1 MAIENLF
8 NEDGTLNEE
17 TLETA
22 INERATQIANDSI
35 TQVLKER
42 ISQLETKIAGIGNK
56 ANNDIN
62 VIKDTLRGLS
72 VSTEKK
78 EQSIDNFINN
88 LKGGK

>member
-35 TQVLKER
+35 NQVLNER
-42 ISQLETKIAGIGNK
+42 ISQLETKITGIGNK
-56 ANNDIN
+56 TNNDIN

>member
-17 TLETA
+17 ILETT

-35 TQVLKER
+35 NQVLNER
-42 ISQLETKIAGIGNK
+42 ISQLETKITGIGNK
-56 ANNDIN
+56 ANNDII

>member
-8 NEDGTLNEE
+8 NEDGTLNED

-35 TQVLKER
+35 NQILNER
-42 ISQLETKIAGIGNK
+42 ISQLETKITGIGNK

-72 VSTEKK
+72 VSTETK

>member
-17 TLETA
+17 TLEIA

-35 TQVLKER
+35 NQVLNER
-42 ISQLETKIAGIGNK
+42 ISQLETKITGIGNK

-72 VSTEKK
+72 VSTDKK

>member
-35 TQVLKER
+35 NQVLNER
-42 ISQLETKIAGIGNK
+42 ISQLETKITGIGNK

-72 VSTEKK
+72 VSTDKK

>member
-35 TQVLKER
+35 NQVLNER
-42 ISQLETKIAGIGNK
+42 ISQLETKITGIGNK

>member
-8 NEDGTLNEE
+8 NEDGTLNED

-35 TQVLKER
+35 TQVLNDK
-42 ISQLETKIAGIGNK
+42 ISQLETKITGIGNK

>member
-35 TQVLKER
+35 NQVLNEK
-42 ISQLETKIAGIGNK
+42 ISQLETKITGIGNK

>member
-8 NEDGTLNEE
+8 NEDGTLNED

-22 INERATQIANDSI
+22 INERATKIANDSI
-35 TQVLKER
+35 NQILNER
-42 ISQLETKIAGIGNK
+42 ISQLETKITGIGNK

>member
-8 NEDGTLNEE
+8 NEDGTLNEDI
-17 TLETA
+17 LETA

-35 TQVLKER
+35 NQILNER
-42 ISQLETKIAGIGNK
+42 ISQLETKITGIGNK

-72 VSTEKK
+72 VSTETE

>member
-8 NEDGTLNEE
+8 NEDGTLNED

-22 INERATQIANDSI
+22 ITERATQIANDSI
-35 TQVLKER
+35 TQVLNER
-42 ISQLETKIAGIGNK
+42 ISQLETKITGIGNK

>member
-8 NEDGTLNEE
+8 NEDGTLNED

-35 TQVLKER
+35 NQILNER
-42 ISQLETKIAGIGNK
+42 ISQLETKITGIGNK

-72 VSTEKK
+72 VSTEEK

>member
-35 TQVLKER
+35 NQILNER
-42 ISQLETKIAGIGNK
+42 ISQLETKITGIGNK

>member
-8 NEDGTLNEE
+8 NDDGTLNEE

-35 TQVLKER
+35 NQVLNER
-42 ISQLETKIAGIGNK
+42 ISQLETKITGIGNK

>member
-8 NEDGTLNEE
+8 NEDGTLNED

-35 TQVLKER
+35 NQILNER
-42 ISQLETKIAGIGNK
+42 ISQLETKITGIGNK

>member
-35 TQVLKER
+35 TQVLNAR
-42 ISQLETKIAGIGNK
+42 IAQLETKITGIGNK

>member
-8 NEDGTLNEE
+8 NEDGTLNED

-35 TQVLKER
+35 NQILNEK
-42 ISQLETKIAGIGNK
+42 ISQLETKITGIGNK

-72 VSTEKK
+72 VSTETK

>member
-8 NEDGTLNEE
+8 NEDGTLNED

-35 TQVLKER
+35 TQVLNER
-42 ISQLETKIAGIGNK
+42 IAQLETKITGIGNK

>member
-8 NEDGTLNEE
+8 NEDGTLNED

-35 TQVLKER
+35 NQILNER
-42 ISQLETKIAGIGNK
+42 ISQLETKITGIGNK
-56 ANNDIN
+56 ANNDIK

>member
-8 NEDGTLNEE
+8 NEDGTLNED

-35 TQVLKER
+35 NQVLNER
-42 ISQLETKIAGIGNK
+42 ISQLETKITGIGNK

>member
-22 INERATQIANDSI
+22 INERAAQIANDSI
-35 TQVLKER
+35 NQVLNER
-42 ISQLETKIAGIGNK
+42 ISQLETKITGIGNK